1 MLRRRNLSALNKSKV
16 QAALTNGSAIIFG
29 TVDHRTAW
37 MRRLRDL
44 VENHTNQLGNDIT
57 EAERRLIA
65 RAAMLTIQCEMLDA
79 KFAAEEGTAC
89 RTDLET
95 YQRCSNTLR
104 RLLESLGLQRRTR
117 PRDITPS
124 LSDLMRAEQQPER
137 D

>member
-1 MLRRRNLSALNKSKV
+1 MRSRKLTALSQSKV
-16 QAALTNGSAIIFG
+16 RSALTNGTAIIFG
-29 TVDHRTAW
+29 TCDHRTAW

-44 VENHTNQLGNDIT
+44 AAEHTAQLGNDVT

-104 RLLESLGLQRRTR
+104 RLLESLGLQRRAR
-117 PRDITPS
+117 PRDITPNDP
-124 LSDLMRAEQQPER
+124 LEYGRRQAAE
-137 D
+137 